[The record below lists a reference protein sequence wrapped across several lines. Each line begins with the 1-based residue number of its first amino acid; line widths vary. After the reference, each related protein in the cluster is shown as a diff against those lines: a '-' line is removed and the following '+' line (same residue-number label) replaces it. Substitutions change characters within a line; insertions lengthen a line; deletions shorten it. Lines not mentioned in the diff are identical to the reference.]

1 MECYPALKRNRLS
14 SHEKTQ
20 RGLQCISVGSQ
31 CKKASYH
38 MVLSSQHFGK
48 GEAMETVHES
58 GVARASGRGE
68 MDEQEE
74 HRILRAVKLCW
85 QML

>member
-1 MECYPALKRNRLS
+1 MDTSPELNPESGMLSSTKRNRLS

-20 RGLQCISVGSQ
+20 RDLQCISVGSQ

-38 MVLSSQHFGK
+38 MVLSGQHFGK

-58 GVARASGRGE
+58 GVATASGEGRNE
-68 MDEQEE
+68 
-74 HRILRAVKLCW
+74 
-85 QML
+85 